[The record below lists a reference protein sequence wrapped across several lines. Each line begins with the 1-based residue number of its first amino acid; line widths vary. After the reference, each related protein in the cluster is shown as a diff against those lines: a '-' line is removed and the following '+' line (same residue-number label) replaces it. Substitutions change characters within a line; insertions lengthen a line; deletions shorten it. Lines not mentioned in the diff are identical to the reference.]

1 MSLGEINCL
10 EKAHECMQT
19 YKYNVYTRNICSP
32 VKKIGVTEW
41 DTRVIRT
48 SIPTFVFVHEIPDK
62 FTTGISELPLH
73 TTEVPLD

>member
-1 MSLGEINCL
+1 MHVDLQI
-10 EKAHECMQT
+10 QI
-19 YKYNVYTRNICSP
+19 YNVNIRNICSP
-32 VKKIGVTEW
+32 VKKIGVTKW

-73 TTEVPLD
+73 TAKVPLD

>member
-1 MSLGEINCL
+1 MHVDLQI
-10 EKAHECMQT
+10 QI
-19 YKYNVYTRNICSP
+19 YNVYIRNIFSP
-32 VKKIGVTEW
+32 VKIIGMIEW

-73 TTEVPLD
+73 TAEVPLD

>member
-1 MSLGEINCL
+1 MHVDLQI
-10 EKAHECMQT
+10 QI
-19 YKYNVYTRNICSP
+19 YNVYIRNIWSP

>member
-1 MSLGEINCL
+1 MHVDLQI
-10 EKAHECMQT
+10 QI
-19 YKYNVYTRNICSP
+19 YNVYIRNICSQ

>member
-1 MSLGEINCL
+1 MHVDLQI
-10 EKAHECMQT
+10 QI
-19 YKYNVYTRNICSP
+19 YNVYIRNICGP
-32 VKKIGVTEW
+32 VKKFGVTEW

-73 TTEVPLD
+73 TAEVPLD

>member
-1 MSLGEINCL
+1 MHVDLQI
-10 EKAHECMQT
+10 QI
-19 YKYNVYTRNICSP
+19 YNVYIRNICSP
-32 VKKIGVTEW
+32 VKKTGVTEW
-41 DTRVIRT
+41 DTRVNRT

>member
-1 MSLGEINCL
+1 M
-10 EKAHECMQT
+10 
-19 YKYNVYTRNICSP
+19 
-32 VKKIGVTEW
+32 KKIGVTEW

-73 TTEVPLD
+73 TAEVPLDWLFNFT